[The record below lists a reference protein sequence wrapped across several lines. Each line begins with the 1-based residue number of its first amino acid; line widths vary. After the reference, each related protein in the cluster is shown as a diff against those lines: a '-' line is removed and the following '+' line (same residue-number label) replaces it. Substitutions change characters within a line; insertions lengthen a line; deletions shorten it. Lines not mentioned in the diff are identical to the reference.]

1 MFDSTDLGISW
12 DTGLMIDAIWLV
24 ILMHILSDKI
34 SIVLPE
40 IQPSETSWP
49 LWTHTSSHAHLCCTN
64 PYAHMHTRMHMSIH
78 NFLGLYCVWRKGLPL
93 FLPGKQSSNSELPIS
108 SHSHA
113 KKKKIPNAVKR
124 KLGIIVYDRNV
135 NFVKKKKNVGFT
147 RCFWSWLP
155 NPFALSTAASPLSDP
170 TPPPMCCLYQSEPN
184 WCLLQALNFRQIK

>member
-1 MFDSTDLGISW
+1 MIKFPLFSLKFNLVKLP
-12 DTGLMIDAIWLV
+12 GLSGPTPP
-24 ILMHILSDKI
+24 LMPIC
-34 SIVLPE
+34 VA
-40 IQPSETSWP
+40 QT
-49 LWTHTSSHAHLCCTN
+49 
-64 PYAHMHTRMHMSIH
+64 HMHTCTHACTWVYTTSLAFIVYGERV
-78 NFLGLYCVWRKGLPL
+78 FL
-93 FLPGKQSSNSELPIS
+93 SSSLESNHQTVNYPYLLIPMLR
-108 SHSHA
+108 
-113 KKKKIPNAVKR
+113 KKKIPNAVKR

>member
-135 NFVKKKKNVGFT
+135 NFVKKKKMSV
-147 RCFWSWLP
+147 LP
-155 NPFALSTAASPLSDP
+155 VASGLGCLIHLLS
-170 TPPPMCCLYQSEPN
+170 QQ
-184 WCLLQALNFRQIK
+184 LQALCQTPHLLPCAVSISQNPIGACCRH